1 MTSHVLVP
9 ADTQRPRGRTD
20 TGRGRD
26 GRRQD
31 AVRRVVSSPII
42 AHRGA
47 SGHAPENTCAAIE
60 LAAELG
66 ARWVEVD
73 VQLTADDELVVIH
86 DATVDR
92 TTDGAGAVLDLTLAQ
107 LRELD
112 AGSWFDPAFAGQRI
126 PTLDDVVR
134 CCLDHDLRLQLE
146 LKPARGNDRELTRRA
161 LQRFASLWPST
172 HHHRALVTSFSTQCL
187 DNARA
192 LLPSIARA
200 VAVTAIPDDPWTV
213 LRDAGA
219 DVLHVL
225 DDGSAVADYRRLS
238 ASGVEYAVAVINDP
252 DRARAL
258 LDARCQTI
266 LTDRPDLLDR

>member
-1 MTSHVLVP
+1 MKPGVLVP
-9 ADTQRPRGRTD
+9 ADTRRLPGPSARSRGPGGQRPHD
-20 TGRGRD
+20 T
-26 GRRQD
+26 
-31 AVRRVVSSPII
+31 RRVVDSPII

-47 SGHAPENTCAAIE
+47 SAEAPENTRAAIE

-66 ARWVEVD
+66 ARWVEID

-92 TTDGAGAVLDLTLAQ
+92 TTDGTGAVLDLTLAQ

-134 CCLDHDLRLQLE
+134 CCLEHDLHLQLE

-172 HHHRALVTSFSTQCL
+172 HHHRALITSFSTICL
-187 DNARA
+187 RDARA
-192 LLPSIARA
+192 RLPSVARA

-213 LRDAGA
+213 LRNAGA

-238 ASGVEYAVAVINDP
+238 ASGVEYAVAIVNDP

-258 LDARCQTI
+258 LDARCQSI